1 MDTFLRCD
9 SVVSLT
15 ARLIDGTVAPD
26 RRELVELH
34 LLVCP
39 ACLSHV
45 GKVRGLRAGLSSL
58 PGRPAPEHLLAL
70 ATGNAAAGA
79 TAPTIDID
87 PTGRTSA

>member
-9 SVVSLT
+9 AVVSLT
-15 ARLIDGTVAPD
+15 MRLIDSTVSPE

-39 ACLSHV
+39 ACMGHV
-45 GKVRGLRAGLSSL
+45 GKMRALRTSLSGL

-70 ATGNAAAGA
+70 AAGPA
-79 TAPTIDID
+79 SRVAVRPTTAIAP
-87 PTGRTSA
+87 PERTTP

>member
-39 ACLSHV
+39 ACLSHL
-45 GKVRGLRAGLSSL
+45 GKVRDLRASLSSL

-70 ATGNAAAGA
+70 AAGNAAA
-79 TAPTIDID
+79 TAPKTDID
-87 PTGRTSA
+87 PAERTSL

>member
-9 SVVSLT
+9 TAVSLT
-15 ARLIDGTVAPD
+15 ARLTDGAVAAD

-45 GKVRGLRAGLSSL
+45 GKVRDLRASLSSL

-79 TAPTIDID
+79 TAPTVDID
-87 PTGRTSA
+87 PAERTSP

>member
-9 SVVSLT
+9 STVSLT
-15 ARLIDGTVAPD
+15 ARLIDGTVAAD

-45 GKVRGLRAGLSSL
+45 GKVRDLRASLSSL
-58 PGRPAPEHLLAL
+58 PGRPPPEHLLTL
-70 ATGNAAAGA
+70 ATGNAAGGA
-79 TAPTIDID
+79 TAPTVDLD
-87 PTGRTSA
+87 PAERTSP